1 MTDLEPPQPDARPG
15 WTAFLVTQ
23 LGSLA
28 ASRYAERL
36 VPLGLNPAHTGLLR
50 AVSLEP
56 GRSQQALAGQLSL
69 LPSRLVALI
78 DELEQ
83 LGLVER
89 RRNPTDRRNYALHL
103 TAKGEQLMQTIGR
116 LAAEHGN
123 DFLEP
128 LNQEERRQLND
139 LLSRLAAH
147 HGLAPGVHP
156 GYARLGRGDA
166 ARPAQTPRVS

>member
-1 MTDLEPPQPDARPG
+1 MADPQPLQPDARPG

-23 LGSLA
+23 LGGLA

-36 VPLGLNPAHTGLLR
+36 IPLGLNPAHTGLLR
-50 AVSLEP
+50 AVAVEP
-56 GRSQQALAGQLSL
+56 GRSQQALAGQLGL

-83 LGLVER
+83 FDLVER

-103 TAKGEQLMQTIGR
+103 TAKGEDVMQSIGR
-116 LAAEHGN
+116 VAAEHGN

-128 LNQEERRQLND
+128 LDQDERRQLND

-156 GYARLGRGDA
+156 GYARLGRGGTG
-166 ARPAQTPRVS
+166 RPAQASQAD